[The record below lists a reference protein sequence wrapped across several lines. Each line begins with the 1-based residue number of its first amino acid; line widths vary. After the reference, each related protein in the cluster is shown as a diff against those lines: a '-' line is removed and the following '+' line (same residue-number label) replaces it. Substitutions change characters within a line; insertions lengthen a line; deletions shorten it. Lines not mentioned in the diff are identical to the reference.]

1 MQSKTAFNKKSGF
14 TLVEIMIVVFIIVLI
29 GAFAIPA
36 FAKVRLNSVVT
47 AFSSDLKK
55 LVYAGEMYILE
66 TGYYPP
72 DTDPGDF
79 DIELEGYISEK
90 FFEMT
95 TSMGG
100 NWDFSWDVPDGPWS
114 AAGVS
119 GGTMGDREFL
129 LVDQILD
136 DGNLSSG
143 DFQKLSNGNYY
154 FIIEE

>member
-1 MQSKTAFNKKSGF
+1 MQSKTTFNKKGGF
-14 TLVEIMIVVFIIVLI
+14 TLIEIMIVVFIIVII

-55 LVYAGEMYILE
+55 LVYAGEMYVLE

-72 DTDPGDF
+72 DTAPGIYDN
-79 DIELEGYISEK
+79 ELDGYVSER
-90 FFEMT
+90 FFELT
-95 TSMGG
+95 SSMGG
-100 NWDFSWDVPDGPWS
+100 NWDYLWDNGPWS

-119 GGTMGDREFL
+119 NATMGDEAFA
-129 LVDQILD
+129 LVDEILD
-136 DGNLSSG
+136 DGNLSTG
-143 DFQKLSNGNYY
+143 FFQKLGAGNYY